1 MAIMGHS
8 EVKTS
13 ARYVRL
19 ATQELERIVSRKWRA
34 NAPLEK

>member
-1 MAIMGHS
+1 VAIMAHA

-19 ATQELERIVSRKWRA
+19 ATEGLERIVSRKRPA
-34 NAPLEK
+34 NCLLEK